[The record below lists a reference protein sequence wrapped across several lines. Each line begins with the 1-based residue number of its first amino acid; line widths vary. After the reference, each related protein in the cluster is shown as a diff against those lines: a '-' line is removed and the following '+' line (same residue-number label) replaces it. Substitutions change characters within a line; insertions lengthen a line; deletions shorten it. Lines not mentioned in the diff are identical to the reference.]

1 MTDEAVFLEPIE
13 PPESGRLLRAL
24 REETTGGLLLIVVS
38 LAAIVIA
45 NSPLKSAYASFT
57 NFEFGPASL
66 GLHMS
71 INHWAADFLLAIFFF
86 VVGNE
91 LKHEMTLGSLANPR
105 EALVPI
111 VAAVSGM
118 AAAAGI
124 FLFFNSGDAAASAWA
139 IPISTDVAFA
149 LAVLALAG
157 KGLPLEL
164 RSFLLTVAVVNDLC
178 AISVIAVFYD
188 QGFKQG
194 PFLLSLLTIGIFA
207 LLQYRLI
214 TTAWLGLPLALL
226 AWYWMYQ
233 SGIHATVAGVLLGL
247 AMNVKPMPGQTDSPA
262 DRAEHVFRPI
272 SAGICVPFFAFTS
285 IGISLAAGNLGQM
298 LTSNL
303 TYGICLGLIIG
314 QPLGVTVGAYLATK
328 ISKAT
333 LNPSLQ
339 WWDVLVV
346 GTLAAIGF
354 TVALLVSEVSFHG
367 IPYYLENAKLAIAV
381 TNFIAIL
388 ISVIAVRIRNKKYQA
403 SIS

>member
-1 MTDEAVFLEPIE
+1 MTDETVFLEPIE

-38 LAAIVIA
+38 LAAILIA
-45 NSPLKSAYASFT
+45 NSPLKNAYASFT

-71 INHWAADFLLAIFFF
+71 LNHWSADFLLAIFFF

-91 LKHEMTLGSLANPR
+91 LKHEITLGSLANPR

-111 VAAVSGM
+111 AAAVSGM
-118 AAAAGI
+118 AVAAGI
-124 FLFFNSGDAAASAWA
+124 FLFFNSGSAAASAWA

-178 AISVIAVFYD
+178 AISVIAIFYD

-194 PFLLSLLTIGIFA
+194 PFLLSLIAIGIFA
-207 LLQYRLI
+207 LLQYRLV
-214 TTAWLGLPLALL
+214 TFAWLGLPLALA

-247 AMNVKPMPGQTDSPA
+247 TMNVKPKPGQTESPA

-272 SAGICVPFFAFTS
+272 SAGICVPVFAFTS
-285 IGISLAAGNLGQM
+285 IGISVATGNLGQM

-303 TYGICLGLIIG
+303 AFGICFGLIIG
-314 QPLGVTVGAYLATK
+314 QPLGVTLGAYLATK

-354 TVALLVSEVSFHG
+354 TVALLVSEVSFHES
-367 IPYYLENAKLAIAV
+367 PDNLATAKLAIAV

-388 ISVIAVRIRNKKYQA
+388 ISVIAVRIRNKKYQV